1 MIKLP
6 VSGMAR
12 ANPVVVNVGG
22 SIVAPESIDT
32 GFLADISKV
41 LSRSAEGSGML
52 LVVGGG
58 RTARR
63 YIDACRQLGASE
75 EQLDL
80 VGIEATRLN
89 ARLLITAMGQM
100 AFQGV
105 PVSVEEALEA
115 CVDHPVV
122 VMGGTRPG
130 QTTDAVSAQLAKQG
144 GAEELLILTNVDGVY
159 TADPRKDPSAERL
172 QRLTTAQLVD
182 IVSGGDYRAG
192 STAVVDPV
200 AAGIIHEAEIKTKVL
215 DGRDL
220 VQVEAALAGDDF
232 VGTLVQNP
240 A

>member
-1 MIKLP
+1 
-6 VSGMAR
+6 MAR
-12 ANPVVVNVGG
+12 TNPVVVNVGG

-32 GFLADISKV
+32 GFLTEISKV

-63 YIDACRQLGASE
+63 YIDACRELGASE

-89 ARLLITAMGQM
+89 ARLLITAVGPL
-100 AFQGV
+100 AFQDV
-105 PVSVEEALEA
+105 PVSVEQALEA
-115 CVDHPVV
+115 SVEHPIV

-159 TADPRKDPSAERL
+159 TADPREDPSAERL
-172 QRLTTAQLVD
+172 QRLTTAQLVA
-182 IVSGGDYRAG
+182 IVSGVDYRAG
-192 STAVVDPV
+192 STAVVDPL
-200 AAGIIHEAEIKTKVL
+200 AARIIHEADIRTKVL

-220 VQVEAALAGDDF
+220 AQVEAALTGDDF